1 MPALNFLQIK
11 YFFDT
16 VSLPEG
22 WNSKFS
28 KVYLSQIN
36 LTTMKKEEKME
47 AFGKLLDV
55 MDELREKCPWDREQ
69 TNETLRKLTI
79 EEVYELGD
87 AVLENNAQE
96 IKKELGDILLHLV
109 FYAKIG
115 DEQGQFDMGD
125 VINHLIEKLIYRHP
139 HVFGT
144 TEANDS
150 DQVIRNWEN
159 LKLKEKGR
167 GKRVLEGVPLALP
180 ALVKANRIQE
190 KVRGV
195 GFDWEFKEQVWDKV
209 KEELGELEAE
219 MKAGNKKEME
229 NELGDLIFSI
239 VNVARLYSIDPESAL
254 ERTNQKF
261 TRRFNYLEEHTL
273 LKGKSLQEMTLEE
286 MDVYWN
292 EAKKFDKK

>member
-1 MPALNFLQIK
+1 MKALNFLQIK

-16 VSLPEG
+16 VSPSWG
-22 WNSKFS
+22 WNINFS
-28 KVYLSQIN
+28 KVYLSKIN
-36 LTTMKKEEKME
+36 LMTMKKEEKME
-47 AFGKLLDV
+47 AFGKLLDI
-55 MDELREKCPWDREQ
+55 MDELREKCPWDSEQ

-96 IKKELGDILLHLV
+96 IKKELGDLLLHLV

-115 DEQGQFDMGD
+115 EEKDQFDMGD
-125 VINHLIEKLIYRHP
+125 VINNLIDKLIYRHP

-150 DQVIRNWEN
+150 DQVVRNWEN

-209 KEELGELEAE
+209 KEELGELEVE

-239 VNVARLYSIDPESAL
+239 VNVARLYNIDPESAL

>member
-1 MPALNFLQIK
+1 MRRDEVKEIFGRLLNI
-11 YFFDT
+11 
-16 VSLPEG
+16 
-22 WNSKFS
+22 
-28 KVYLSQIN
+28 
-36 LTTMKKEEKME
+36 
-47 AFGKLLDV
+47 

-87 AVLENNAQE
+87 AVLENNVLE
-96 IKKELGDILLHLV
+96 IRKELGDILLHIV

-115 DEQGQFDMGD
+115 EEKGQFDIGD
-125 VINHLIEKLIYRHP
+125 VMNNLIDKLIYRHP

-144 TEANDS
+144 IEAKDS
-150 DQVIRNWEN
+150 EQVIQNWEN
-159 LKLKEKGR
+159 LKLVEKG
-167 GKRVLEGVPLALP
+167 GNKRVLEGVPKALP

-209 KEELGELEAE
+209 KEELTELEVE
-219 MKAGNKKEME
+219 MKAGKKLEME
-229 NELGDLIFSI
+229 KEFGDLIFSM
-239 VNVARLYSIDPESAL
+239 VNVARLYGIDPESAL

-261 TRRFNYLEEHTL
+261 IRRFNYLEDNTL

-292 EAKKFDKK
+292 EAKKFDKN

>member
-1 MPALNFLQIK
+1 
-11 YFFDT
+11 
-16 VSLPEG
+16 
-22 WNSKFS
+22 
-28 KVYLSQIN
+28 
-36 LTTMKKEEKME
+36 MKREEKLE
-47 AFGKLLDV
+47 AFGKLLDI

-69 TNETLRKLTI
+69 TNESLRKLTI

-87 AVLENNAQE
+87 AVLENNDQE
-96 IKKELGDILLHLV
+96 IKKELGDILLHIV

-115 DEQGQFDMGD
+115 EEQGQFDMGD
-125 VINHLIEKLIYRHP
+125 VINNLIDKLIYRHP

-144 TEANDS
+144 TEVNDA

-209 KEELGELEAE
+209 KEELGELEVE
-219 MKAGNKKEME
+219 IKAGRTKEME
-229 NELGDLIFSI
+229 NELGDLIFSL
-239 VNVARLYSIDPESAL
+239 VNVARLYGIDPESAL

-261 TRRFNYLEEHTL
+261 TRRFNYLEDHTL

-292 EAKKFDKK
+292 QAKKFDKK